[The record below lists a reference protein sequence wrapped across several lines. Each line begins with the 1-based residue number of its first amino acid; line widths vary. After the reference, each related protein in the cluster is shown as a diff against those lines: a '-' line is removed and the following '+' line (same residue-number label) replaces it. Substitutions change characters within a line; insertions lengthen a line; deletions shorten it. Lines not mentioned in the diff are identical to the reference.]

1 MQHDSFTSIISVRN
15 VLQTTALLTCMALT
29 AGATAQAPPPTSP
42 PTNPPTNSDK
52 RPPLGGPQVDPGA
65 ADSEKGFDGGK
76 QGGKQGGKKGR
87 GESGAMNDE
96 RTKGMLWMRTFE
108 QMKPTLSADVQTK
121 ADAIKAQFDSEM
133 KAWKDTNGDKQKAL
147 VEQMKATNGQKP
159 DPALMDQMK
168 ALRDTMPKME
178 DSQKQIFALMS
189 ESEQAAFKTK
199 LDANEKQM
207 KSLRV
212 NRDADEMGSGP
223 DGKGPDGKGQD
234 GKGKGG
240 KGKGGKGGP
249 GGKPEDG
256 QPPAGGDGD
265 KAPPPPPFD
274 P

>member
-15 VLQTTALLTCMALT
+15 ILQTTALLTCMALT
-29 AGATAQAPPPTSP
+29 TGATAQATSPTSSE
-42 PTNPPTNSDK
+42 TNPPGN
-52 RPPLGGPQVDPGA
+52 PNQMPGLGGPQVDPDA

-76 QGGKQGGKKGR
+76 KGGKKGR

-96 RTKGMLWMRTFE
+96 RTKGMVWMRTFE

-121 ADAIKAQFDSEM
+121 AGTITSAFQASMKTWNDA
-133 KAWKDTNGDKQKAL
+133 NGEK
-147 VEQMKATNGQKP
+147 
-159 DPALMDQMK
+159 MK
-168 ALRDTMPKME
+168 ALREQMKGQKDEKAGKAIADQIKALRETIPKME

-223 DGKGPDGKGQD
+223 DGKGQD

-249 GGKPEDG
+249 GGKPGDG